1 METTQ
6 KMKNLD
12 NNNNIN
18 TNNINN
24 KKKLIIP
31 PKLNLQLCEN
41 LSRQKSTEQS
51 SHFYTSRGTSKQFSR
66 NKNHV
71 YYSQEVFSTERK
83 GKFIPNNKIYDLSST
98 FKLNFQII
106 SNCLDTTQLNE
117 AQKILFQKKFQK
129 IMSKFKE
136 FQSIRESKGKQRGI
150 NLLNSQVLEESKR
163 NIKEKD
169 IYYESKINQIESD
182 INKKET
188 FLRKKH
194 KKLNEIQIYIRRES
208 QNFPM
213 YKRIYANYSIDNFI
227 LENENMLRLRDKLR
241 NYMVERNESISVL
254 LLENLQ
260 LVKSNFKINMKNK
273 LLIDQ
278 QKIRNIKFNNFI
290 SVKNEI
296 ISNEENNIQ
305 KIQKIYK
312 KLSYKV
318 YKILLEKKKNC
329 NNLYIECSCSDMTF
343 PQNDEITDTNI
354 SKYFNDITIIEKT
367 KNNDENSG
375 VSFSRLDPKIK

>member
-1 METTQ
+1 
-6 KMKNLD
+6 
-12 NNNNIN
+12 
-18 TNNINN
+18 
-24 KKKLIIP
+24 
-31 PKLNLQLCEN
+31 
-41 LSRQKSTEQS
+41 
-51 SHFYTSRGTSKQFSR
+51 
-66 NKNHV
+66 
-71 YYSQEVFSTERK
+71 
-83 GKFIPNNKIYDLSST
+83 
-98 FKLNFQII
+98 
-106 SNCLDTTQLNE
+106 
-117 AQKILFQKKFQK
+117 
-129 IMSKFKE
+129 
-136 FQSIRESKGKQRGI
+136 
-150 NLLNSQVLEESKR
+150 
-163 NIKEKD
+163 
-169 IYYESKINQIESD
+169 
-182 INKKET
+182 
-188 FLRKKH
+188 
-194 KKLNEIQIYIRRES
+194 
-208 QNFPM
+208 
-213 YKRIYANYSIDNFI
+213 
-227 LENENMLRLRDKLR
+227 MLRLRDKLR

-290 SVKNEI
+290 SAKNEI